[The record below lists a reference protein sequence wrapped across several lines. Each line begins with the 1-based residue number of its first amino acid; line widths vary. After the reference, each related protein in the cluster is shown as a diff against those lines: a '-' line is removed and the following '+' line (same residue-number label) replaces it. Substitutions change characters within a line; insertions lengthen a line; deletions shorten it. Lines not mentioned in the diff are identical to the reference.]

1 MKTPKEDSALELAGK
16 TQPLR
21 RSYSKDT
28 EPLIFKMGE
37 ENLYRKR
44 LIAKGIGEPCR
55 SFATGRRPV
64 KPFIET
70 KMARTRTY
78 HELQYLHQAKEHQ
91 EHPLYSLTSTLVY
104 T

>member
-1 MKTPKEDSALELAGK
+1 MKAPKEDSALELTGK

-44 LIAKGIGEPCR
+44 LISKGIGEE
-55 SFATGRRPV
+55 S
-64 KPFIET
+64 
-70 KMARTRTY
+70 
-78 HELQYLHQAKEHQ
+78 ELVVVVFDSGQR
-91 EHPLYSLTSTLVY
+91 
-104 T
+104 

>member
-1 MKTPKEDSALELAGK
+1 MKAPKEDSALELTGK

-44 LIAKGIGEPCR
+44 LIAKGIGEE
-55 SFATGRRPV
+55 S
-64 KPFIET
+64 
-70 KMARTRTY
+70 
-78 HELQYLHQAKEHQ
+78 ELVVVVFDSGQR
-91 EHPLYSLTSTLVY
+91 
-104 T
+104 

>member
-1 MKTPKEDSALELAGK
+1 MAAPKEDSALELTGK

-44 LIAKGIGEPCR
+44 LIAKGIGEVVVRLRP
-55 SFATGRRPV
+55 ATDRFSHLSKR
-64 KPFIET
+64 KWHALALIT
-70 KMARTRTY
+70 NYSTCIA
-78 HELQYLHQAKEHQ
+78 LQNTQN
-91 EHPLYSLTSTLVY
+91 TVY
-104 T
+104 THLQAR